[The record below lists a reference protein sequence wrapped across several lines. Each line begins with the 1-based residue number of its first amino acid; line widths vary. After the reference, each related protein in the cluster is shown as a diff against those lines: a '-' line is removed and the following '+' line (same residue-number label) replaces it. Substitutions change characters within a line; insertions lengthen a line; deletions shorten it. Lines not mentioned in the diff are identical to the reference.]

1 MNTLASR
8 TPQRLV
14 VLAALLVASAG
25 FAFVNRDDPGVG
37 MTVAA
42 EKFIATLSDDQ
53 RATTVLDYDSPKRVG
68 WHFIPM
74 AERKGLQVKH
84 MNEDQRKAAHALL
97 RSALS
102 QAGYDKSTTIMQL
115 EALLHELEKTRTGSP
130 LRDPERYYFTLF
142 GKPAADGKW
151 GLSVEGHHLSL
162 NFVVDKNQLVG
173 TTPQFL
179 GANPATIKGDYAVG
193 PKKGTRVLA
202 AEEDLGFKL
211 VNSLTKEHLA
221 AALIDKKAPGDIRGA
236 GTPQPPAEKRVG
248 VVAKELSKEQQ
259 DTLRKLI
266 DVYAQAMPAA
276 IAEARLAAIDKAG
289 FENIQFAWAGAL
301 EPGIGHYY
309 RVEGPTFQIEFVNT
323 QPDSAGNP
331 ANHIHSV
338 WRDTAGDFA
347 IPVKN

>member
-1 MNTLASR
+1 MKTLSKK
-8 TPQRLV
+8 TTQRFA
-14 VLAALLVASAG
+14 VLTALLAVSAG
-25 FAFVNRDDPGVG
+25 FAFVNRDNPGVG
-37 MTVAA
+37 MTAAA
-42 EKFIATLSDDQ
+42 EKFVATLSDEQ
-53 RATTVLDYDSPKRVG
+53 RATTVLDFDSPKRVG

-74 AERKGLQVKH
+74 AERKGLQVKN
-84 MNEDQRKAAHALL
+84 MSEEQRKAAHALL

-130 LRDPERYYFTLF
+130 IRDPVRYYFTLF
-142 GKPAADGKW
+142 GKPTADGKW

-162 NFVVDKNQLVG
+162 NFVVDKNELVG

-179 GANPATIKGDYAVG
+179 GANPATIKGDYAAG

-211 VNSLTKEHLA
+211 VNSLSKEHLA
-221 AALIDKKAPGDIRGA
+221 VALIDKKAPGDIRGA
-236 GTPQPPAEKRVG
+236 GTPQPRQEKPVG
-248 VVAKELSKEQQ
+248 VAAKDLSKEQQ
-259 DTLRKLI
+259 ETLRKLV

-289 FENIQFAWAGAL
+289 FDNVQFAWAGAM
-301 EPGIGHYY
+301 ESGMGHYY

-347 IPVKN
+347 IPVKE